1 MGMAW
6 GGCQAWG
13 GGERLGPSSP
23 VPSWSQHLCDEVGGS
38 QLFPVGG
45 DTHPLQFIKPQL
57 APRVVQRLGGSG
69 LCLPLQ
75 YGGTP
80 GWGWQHPQASSLVRN
95 RLGEWG
101 VSGRA
106 RPGFLGVGG
115 AVPGVS
121 SGPLALVP
129 GGTQTPAPSHRS
141 PLCPCPV
148 QVPSWHC
155 SRLSCKGC
163 LRG

>member
-57 APRVVQRLGGSG
+57 APRVVQRLGGVRSLSAPPVWRG
-69 LCLPLQ
+69 PRVGMAAPAGIEFGKEPL
-75 YGGTP
+75 G
-80 GWGWQHPQASSLVRN
+80 
-95 RLGEWG
+95 
-101 VSGRA
+101 
-106 RPGFLGVGG
+106 
-115 AVPGVS
+115 
-121 SGPLALVP
+121 
-129 GGTQTPAPSHRS
+129 
-141 PLCPCPV
+141 
-148 QVPSWHC
+148 
-155 SRLSCKGC
+155 
-163 LRG
+163 